1 MVYSSSSLLGLF
13 HPKATSEINLSGVF
27 PAAKP
32 PHLIDAPFPLA
43 ISTETLLPSC
53 PNSASSHR
61 PSYRALIQTTIRNAN
76 RNV

>member
-27 PAAKP
+27 PAAEP